1 MTKNLTELAQ
11 AAIDALQAYNA
22 EYKRKKQLWD
32 ASRYGKHFAY
42 NSAYIS
48 DDQHIALL
56 TEIIEYDEDPAGTLQ
71 ELAFEFEH
79 DASANEADYRYE
91 EMRSNEM
98 MINS

>member
-1 MTKNLTELAQ
+1 MTQNLTELAQ

-22 EYKRKKQLWD
+22 EYRHQKRLWD
-32 ASRYGKHFAY
+32 ASRYGKNFAY

-71 ELAFEFEH
+71 ELIWQTESDHRE
-79 DASANEADYRYE
+79 NEADYRYE
-91 EMRSNEM
+91 EMRSRELLEG
-98 MINS
+98 

>member
-22 EYKRKKQLWD
+22 EYRHQKRLWD

-71 ELAFEFEH
+71 ELIWQTECDH
-79 DASANEADYRYE
+79 SDDEADYRYE
-91 EMRSNEM
+91 EMRSRELMGN
-98 MINS
+98 